1 MVPQL
6 KSLVHDGLNTQSLVG
21 GGGVFLSRR
30 GVSTASVVSS
40 GVTPPSSSAALSQ
53 PIVISD
59 TPSPAVSII
68 TIHSDTD
75 TEDEHKFH
83 PAR

>member
-1 MVPQL
+1 MNL
-6 KSLVHDGLNTQSLVG
+6 SLTLP
-21 GGGVFLSRR
+21 RP
-30 GVSTASVVSS
+30 VSS
-40 GVTPPSSSAALSQ
+40 LQPAATVVHNHGFSGDQSQ

-68 TIHSDTD
+68 TIHSDT
-75 TEDEHKFH
+75 EDEDDRKFP

>member
-1 MVPQL
+1 VNPL
-6 KSLVHDGLNTQSLVG
+6 KTML
-21 GGGVFLSRR
+21 VFLNKRSSPRGTDPAPLLLR
-30 GVSTASVVSS
+30 GVATATLLASS
-40 GVTPPSSSAALSQ
+40 GVTPPSATWSQ

-68 TIHSDTD
+68 TVHSDTD
-75 TEDEHKFH
+75 TEDERKYH

>member
-1 MVPQL
+1 MCPFPP
-6 KSLVHDGLNTQSLVG
+6 SRGL
-21 GGGVFLSRR
+21 
-30 GVSTASVVSS
+30 STASILSS
-40 GVTPPSSSAALSQ
+40 TGVPPSGGLGAALSQ

-75 TEDEHKFH
+75 TEDERKFH